1 MVNGQ
6 WNIIREQSLL
16 SASSPRNVIMQ
27 MRSKKIF
34 PPLNM
39 ISQIFPTWFLKF
51 IIVQM
56 STNIIF
62 LVIKH
67 YFIVSCIHWT
77 SKNPGPYWQGLGL
90 TFEKRGWMHNQWKRR
105 KNDGKSSNVPW
116 NVRSLHNNIS
126 NITHLVI
133 SQTTPAILVAM
144 LECSMIFDI

>member
-39 ISQIFPTWFLKF
+39 IRQIFSTWFLKF

-77 SKNPGPYWQGLGL
+77 SKNPSPYWQGLGL
-90 TFEKRGWMHNQWKRR
+90 AFEKRGWMHNQWERKRW
-105 KNDGKSSNVPW
+105 W
-116 NVRSLHNNIS
+116 NILRHIS
-126 NITHLVI
+126 TLKE
-133 SQTTPAILVAM
+133 AILWKLISDHPFCRFSSVNP
-144 LECSMIFDI
+144 LKINFRSSFL

>member
-51 IIVQM
+51 IIVHQHQLSCDQTLFHCFMHTLNFKESRPILAGPRAGFWKKGAECIINERGGKMMENLLTFHEM
-56 STNIIF
+56 SDPFIIIF
-62 LVIKH
+62 
-67 YFIVSCIHWT
+67 
-77 SKNPGPYWQGLGL
+77 Q
-90 TFEKRGWMHNQWKRR
+90 
-105 KNDGKSSNVPW
+105 
-116 NVRSLHNNIS
+116 IS
-126 NITHLVI
+126 HIWLFHKPP
-133 SQTTPAILVAM
+133 QQ
-144 LECSMIFDI
+144 C